1 MNCCKKEE
9 DCCPCADRIECLQAQ
24 TTQLTEKLESNER
37 ISSHLLETVNLQI
50 RLNRLFQDFN
60 NQQIIIN
67 DLLDK

>member
-1 MNCCKKEE
+1 MDCCKEK

-24 TTQLTEKLESNER
+24 ITQLTEKLESNER